1 MEIKGTIKVI
11 KDIQEVSASFSKR
24 EFVIQTSENYPQTIC
39 LELHGD
45 KVDIIDVYA
54 IGESVIVSVGLR
66 GREWIN
72 PSGEAKY
79 FNTIVAYQIQRENSQ
94 PANNATT
101 INSPQEFR
109 QAAQPNSF
117 ADEPKE
123 NQKEEELDDDQL
135 PF

>member
-11 KDIQEVSASFSKR
+11 KDIQQVSANFQKR
-24 EFVIQTSENYPQTIC
+24 EFVVETNEQYPQTIC

-54 IGESVIVSVGLR
+54 IGESVIVSIGLR

-72 PSGEAKY
+72 PQGEAKY
-79 FNTIVAYQIQRENSQ
+79 FNTIVAWRIQKENSQ
-94 PANNATT
+94 PVNNATT
-101 INSPQEFR
+101 ATSPIEYP
-109 QAAQPNSF
+109 QANQTNSF
-117 ADEPKE
+117 VDEIDHDMQDP
-123 NQKEEELDDDQL
+123 